1 MRRTLLAVGS
11 LAIALVLQLVVLNGL
26 HLPGGGVPDLVLVL
40 VATLAVTSGPVR
52 GMVTGFAAGL
62 ALDLAPPGSAVL
74 GEYALALCLVGWA
87 AAKLNRL
94 VDRSALRALL
104 ALAGVVALAEVLV
117 AGISIALDPAQL
129 SLDHARQVLP
139 TAIGYDLLILPF
151 LLYLSLLARTWAE
164 AGPLDSDL
172 DPASMFAGSASAGRR
187 TRKPRHKQQQ
197 PQPRLAF
204 AASRPHDGWVGTGP
218 GGQAAALRHPAA
230 PRGLRPGHG
239 VAGSAAGGGLPR
251 PGLPSAPVNIR
262 FDSKGTGGRSKGFG
276 VIGNPVG
283 AGLGRH
289 PGQHPGARSPLR
301 RGAAR
306 FRPHGG
312 APGGSAAGQAAAL
325 LRRPP
330 SRPVSVKF
338 GTRRGDGSVGRLLGT
353 PRPAGTGRHGSPPT
367 GAAALDRAGRTA
379 LRLKFG
385 RPAAPRFRTGSLA
398 PARSR
403 PKAEPKFRR
412 GSLAPARS
420 RPKAEPKFRR
430 SPPTTSPA
438 LTTGLAAASGLSQ
451 RDLLSARRRQSGPPR
466 LHLSGGRRGDGLL
479 GGSTRG
485 LRRPVRPAVP
495 HIRAGERSRPARRP
509 APSQPRFGYGR
520 RSLLRFL
527 VGHRIGGRWLA
538 RRRVGSRGQASL
550 IGRRTGGA
558 R

>member
-40 VATLAVTSGPVR
+40 VATLAVTGGPVR
-52 GMVTGFAAGL
+52 GMVTGFAGGL
-62 ALDLAPPGSAVL
+62 ALDFAPPGSAVL
-74 GEYALALCLVGWA
+74 GEYALTLCLVGWA
-87 AAKLNRL
+87 AAKLSRL

-117 AGISIALDPAQL
+117 AGISVALDPAQL
-129 SLDHARQVLP
+129 SLDRARQVLP
-139 TAIGYDLLILPF
+139 SAIGYDLLILPL

-172 DPASMFAGSASAGRR
+172 DPASMFAGPKGAGRR
-187 TRKPRHKQQQ
+187 NRRHRHKQQ

-218 GGQAAALRHPAA
+218 GGRAAALRHPAA

-239 VAGSAAGGGLPR
+239 VPGSAAGGGLPR
-251 PGLPSAPVNIR
+251 PGRPAAPVNIR
-262 FDSKGTGGRSKGFG
+262 FDSKANGGRPKGFG

-289 PGQHPGARSPLR
+289 PGQHPGVRSPLR

-325 LRRPP
+325 RRRPP
-330 SRPVSVKF
+330 SRPVSVNF
-338 GTRRGDGSVGRLLGT
+338 GTRRGDGSVGRLLGP
-353 PRPAGTGRHGSPPT
+353 PRPAGPGAGLHGSAAA
-367 GAAALDRAGRTA
+367 GAGALDRAGRPA

-385 RPAAPRFRTGSLA
+385 RPAAPRFRA
-398 PARSR
+398 
-403 PKAEPKFRR
+403 

-430 SPPTTSPA
+430 SPPTTSAA
-438 LTTGLAAASGLSQ
+438 LTARRAAASGLSH

-466 LHLSGGRRGDGLL
+466 LHLSAGRRGDGRLL
-479 GGSTRG
+479 GSTRG
-485 LRRPVRPAVP
+485 RRRSVRPAVP
-495 HIRAGERSRPARRP
+495 HIRAGGRTRRAHRP

-538 RRRVGSRGQASL
+538 RRRVGRRSQVSL

>member
-139 TAIGYDLLILPF
+139 AAIGYDLLILPF

-172 DPASMFAGSASAGRR
+172 DPASMFAGPASAGRR
-187 TRKPRHKQQQ
+187 TRKPRHKQQR

-218 GGQAAALRHPAA
+218 RRPGGRAAASR
-230 PRGLRPGHG
+230 PRRAGCDRVTGWP
-239 VAGSAAGGGLPR
+239 GSAAGGGLPR

-262 FDSKGTGGRSKGFG
+262 FDSKGPARRAKGFG

-283 AGLGRH
+283 AGLGRL
-289 PGQHPGARSPLR
+289 PGSASRGPVSEAR
-301 RGAAR
+301 
-306 FRPHGG
+306 GG
-312 APGGSAAGQAAAL
+312 APRGS
-325 LRRPP
+325 
-330 SRPVSVKF
+330 
-338 GTRRGDGSVGRLLGT
+338 
-353 PRPAGTGRHGSPPT
+353 
-367 GAAALDRAGRTA
+367 GRTA
-379 LRLKFG
+379 A
-385 RPAAPRFRTGSLA
+385 RPADP
-398 PARSR
+398 
-403 PKAEPKFRR
+403 
-412 GSLAPARS
+412 
-420 RPKAEPKFRR
+420 
-430 SPPTTSPA
+430 
-438 LTTGLAAASGLSQ
+438 
-451 RDLLSARRRQSGPPR
+451 
-466 LHLSGGRRGDGLL
+466 
-479 GGSTRG
+479 
-485 LRRPVRPAVP
+485 
-495 HIRAGERSRPARRP
+495 RPARRP
-509 APSQPRFGYGR
+509 RCYDGR
-520 RSLLRFL
+520 RP
-527 VGHRIGGRWLA
+527 GR
-538 RRRVGSRGQASL
+538 SR
-550 IGRRTGGA
+550 
-558 R
+558 